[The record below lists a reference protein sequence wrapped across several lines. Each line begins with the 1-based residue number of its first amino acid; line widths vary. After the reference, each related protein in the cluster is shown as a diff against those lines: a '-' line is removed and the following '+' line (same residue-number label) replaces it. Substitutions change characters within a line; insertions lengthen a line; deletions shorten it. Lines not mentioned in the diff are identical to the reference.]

1 MDHYLSTR
9 YNLND
14 PDLISAID
22 DLPLWSAPFGMKLL
36 EVVELRQ
43 DMHVLDVGSG
53 TGFPLLELS
62 QRLGS
67 TCRVFGMD
75 PWGAAL
81 DRVRMK
87 IRLWGAGNVVLV
99 EGVAEAMP
107 FEDGYFDLVVSNNGI
122 NNVADDRKTLREIS
136 RVSRPGAQLV
146 ITLNLPDT
154 MVEFY
159 EIYRTVLREE
169 GRSAELERLEKHI
182 WKKRKPLAHTL
193 GIIEEAGYTVEETH
207 RDRFSLRYTDGR
219 AMLENHIIRLA
230 FLDSWKEILDESDRA
245 PIFRRLEHEL
255 NHLARRTG
263 EVRLTIP
270 WVCLD
275 CRKGQ

>member
-9 YNLND
+9 YDLDN
-14 PDLISAID
+14 PDLVSVID

-36 EVVELRQ
+36 EVVELRHN
-43 DMHVLDVGSG
+43 MRVLDVGSG

-67 TCRVFGMD
+67 TCRVSGID
-75 PWGAAL
+75 PWEAAL

-87 IRLWGAGNVVLV
+87 IRLWGAENVELV
-99 EGVAEAMP
+99 QGVAEAMP
-107 FEDGYFDLVVSNNGI
+107 FEDGTFDLVVSNNGI
-122 NNVADDRKTLREIS
+122 NNVEDDHKALREIS

-146 ITLNLPDT
+146 VTANLPDT

-159 EIYRTVLREE
+159 DIYRAVLREDGKE
-169 GRSAELERLEKHI
+169 AELERLKEHI
-182 WKKRKPLAHTL
+182 WKRRKPLTHTV
-193 GIIEEAGYTVEETH
+193 GIIEGAGYDVIETH
-207 RDRFSLRYTDGR
+207 ENRFALRYTDGR
-219 AMLENHIIRLA
+219 AMLENYTIRLA
-230 FLDSWKEILDESDRA
+230 FLDSWKEVLDETDRER
-245 PIFRRLEHEL
+245 IFRRLEHEL

-275 CRKGQ
+275 CRKAQ

>member
-9 YNLND
+9 FNLDD

-22 DLPLWSAPFGMKLL
+22 DLPLWSAPFGLKLL

-43 DMHVLDVGSG
+43 NMRVLDVGSG

-67 TCRVFGMD
+67 TSRVFGID
-75 PWGAAL
+75 PWTTAL

-87 IRLWGAGNVVLV
+87 IRLWGAKNVQLV

-122 NNVADDRKTLREIS
+122 NNVEDDRKTLSEIS

-146 ITLNLPDT
+146 VTVNLPDT

-159 EIYRTVLREE
+159 DIYRAVLHEA
-169 GRSAELERLEKHI
+169 GKSAERERLEEHI
-182 WKKRKPLAHTL
+182 WKKRKPLAHTR
-193 GIIEEAGYTVEETH
+193 GIIEEAGFAVKETH
-207 RDRFSLRYTDGR
+207 RDQFALRYTDGR
-219 AMLENHIIRLA
+219 AMLENHIVKLA
-230 FLDSWKEILDESDRA
+230 FLDSWKEILDEGDRD
-245 PIFRRLEHEL
+245 PVFRRLEDEL
-255 NHLARRTG
+255 NHLARRVG

-275 CRKGQ
+275 CRKAQ

>member
-9 YNLND
+9 FNLDD

-22 DLPLWSAPFGMKLL
+22 DLPLWSAPFGLKLL

-43 DMHVLDVGSG
+43 NMRVLDVGSG

-67 TCRVFGMD
+67 TSRVIGID
-75 PWGAAL
+75 PWATAL
-81 DRVRMK
+81 DRARMK
-87 IRLWGAGNVVLV
+87 IRLWGAKNVQLV

-122 NNVADDRKTLREIS
+122 NNVEDDRKTLSEIS

-146 ITLNLPDT
+146 VTVNLPDT

-159 EIYRTVLREE
+159 DIYRAVLHEA
-169 GRSAELERLEKHI
+169 GKSAERERLEEHI
-182 WKKRKPLAHTL
+182 WKKRKPLAHTR
-193 GIIEEAGYTVEETH
+193 GIIEEAGFAVKETH
-207 RDRFSLRYTDGR
+207 RDQFALRYTDGR
-219 AMLENHIIRLA
+219 AMLENHIVKLA
-230 FLDSWKEILDESDRA
+230 FLDSWKEILDEGDRD
-245 PIFRRLEHEL
+245 PVFRRLEDEL
-255 NHLARRTG
+255 NHLARRVG

-275 CRKGQ
+275 CRKAQ

>member
-9 YNLND
+9 YDLDN
-14 PDLISAID
+14 PDLVSVID

-36 EVVELRQ
+36 EVVELRHN
-43 DMHVLDVGSG
+43 MRVLDVGSG

-67 TCRVFGMD
+67 TCRVSGID
-75 PWGAAL
+75 PWEAAL

-87 IRLWGAGNVVLV
+87 IRLWGAENVELV
-99 EGVAEAMP
+99 QGVAEAMP
-107 FEDGYFDLVVSNNGI
+107 FEDGTFDLVVSNNGI
-122 NNVADDRKTLREIS
+122 NNMEDDRKALREIS

-146 ITLNLPDT
+146 VTANLPDT

-159 EIYRTVLREE
+159 DIYRAVLREDGKE
-169 GRSAELERLEKHI
+169 AELERLKEHI
-182 WKKRKPLAHTL
+182 WKRRKPLTHTV
-193 GIIEEAGYTVEETH
+193 GIIEGAGYDVIETH
-207 RDRFSLRYTDGR
+207 ENRFALRYTDGR
-219 AMLENHIIRLA
+219 AMLENYTIRLA
-230 FLDSWKEILDESDRA
+230 FLDSWKEVLDETDRER
-245 PIFRRLEHEL
+245 IFRRLEHEL

-275 CRKGQ
+275 CRKAQ